1 MSKRTKTEMADIPM
15 NNDRLVFDSAVAI
28 MGTPEHRSRSILGA
42 VLSTVSISEENLHI
56 QVLGLLL
63 PQVERQLRVHLSP
76 SEISEIMSGLQKLIL
91 GWDSSIR

>member
-1 MSKRTKTEMADIPM
+1 M

-28 MGTPEHRSRSILGA
+28 MGAPEHRSRSILRA

-63 PQVERQLRVHLSP
+63 PQVESQLRIHLSP
-76 SEISEIMSGLQKLIL
+76 SETSEIMLGLEKLIL
-91 GWDSSIR
+91 AWDSTVT